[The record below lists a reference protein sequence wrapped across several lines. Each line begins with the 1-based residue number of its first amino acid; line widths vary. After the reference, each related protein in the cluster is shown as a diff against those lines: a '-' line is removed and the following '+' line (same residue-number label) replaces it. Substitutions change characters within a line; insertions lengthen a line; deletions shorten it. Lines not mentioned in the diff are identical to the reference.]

1 MGQARFDRRVTEGRV
16 TYSITPVGPPIGS
29 HIWLGLVSIPMF
41 LFIYWVAAWFLAPK
55 MDPNLL
61 LLLAVFSGPLFW
73 GGMLAVD
80 LARRAPVSV
89 SITERELQFGSESI
103 PLADVKGFK
112 VGGPKA
118 LDEPEPPIYGLIVP
132 ADEIGIGLAILASPG
147 SGQIMGALN
156 RHIVGQSVNKQQCVR
171 VILPG
176 KDRWRRVVYGLD
188 AEGADLLAAEFAAT
202 AARQRAA
209 VTA

>member
-1 MGQARFDRRVTEGRV
+1 MGQPRFERRVIDGRV
-16 TYSITPVGPPIGS
+16 TYLITPVGPPIGS
-29 HIWLGLVSIPMF
+29 HIWLGLVSIPVCWC
-41 LFIYWVAAWFLAPK
+41 IYWVLAWCLSIKINP
-55 MDPNLL
+55 DLH
-61 LLLAVFSGPLFW
+61 LLLAIFSGPLWW

-80 LARRAPVSV
+80 LSRRKPVSV
-89 SITERELQFGSESI
+89 TITERELQFGSESF
-103 PLADVKGFK
+103 PLADVQGFT

-118 LDEPEPPIYGLIVP
+118 PDEPEPPTYGLVIP
-132 ADEIGIGLAILASPG
+132 ANEVGIGLAILASPG

-176 KDRWRRVVYGLD
+176 KNRWRRVVYGLD
-188 AEGADLLAAEFAAT
+188 AEGADLLAAEFATT

-209 VTA
+209 VSV

>member
-1 MGQARFDRRVTEGRV
+1 MGQPRFARRVADGRV

-29 HIWLGLVSIPMF
+29 HIWLGVVTIPGF
-41 LFIYWVAAWFLAPK
+41 LFFYWIAALFLAPK
-55 MDPNLL
+55 GDPSVALF
-61 LLLAVFSGPLFW
+61 LAVLSGPLFW
-73 GGMLAVD
+73 GGMLALD
-80 LARRAPVSV
+80 MSRRAPVTV
-89 SITERELQFGSESI
+89 TITDRELQFGSESF
-103 PLADVKGFK
+103 PLADVQGFK
-112 VGGPKA
+112 VGGPRTP
-118 LDEPEPPIYGLIVP
+118 DDPEPPSYGLIVP
-132 ADEIGIGLAILASPG
+132 ADEIGIGIAILTSPG

-202 AARQRAA
+202 AARQRAVA
-209 VTA
+209 SV